1 MMYKFFLAIMMSFAS
16 LMCSC
21 GQVSDKNDRSV
32 DKMIDSVIS
41 DSVSNNDPRIK
52 LFGIETE
59 KEEVGVIRNL
69 AAASILKIDSISLEN
84 NKFKFAII
92 EFAGVTFGL
101 NSGFSF
107 ITSKHDTATINA
119 LVQYISKYYG
129 EPEIDDNG
137 DPEYNYYHWN
147 YLRQNPDAPYIR
159 IRPTHSEEGGLTM
172 LWEL

>member
-1 MMYKFFLAIMMSFAS
+1 MDKFFLVIMVSFAS

-21 GQVSDKNDRSV
+21 GHMSEKNGRSI
-32 DKMIDSVIS
+32 DNMTDSVIS
-41 DSVSNNDPRIK
+41 DSVSNNNARIN

-59 KEEVGVIRNL
+59 KEEVGAIRNL
-69 AAASILKIDSISLEN
+69 AAAGILKIDSISLEN

-92 EFAGVTFGL
+92 EFAGVKFGL

-137 DPEYNYYHWN
+137 DPAYNYYHWN
-147 YLRQNPDAPYIR
+147 HFGQNRDSPYIR
-159 IRPTHSEEGGLTM
+159 IRPTHSDEGGLTM
-172 LWEL
+172 FWEL